1 MKKRLFLL
9 PLFAGLALSS
19 CSFEDLM
26 FWKKKSETPSGTTPS
41 GGGSV
46 TPSGDPRK
54 DPKAPTA
61 DLTIDISVL
70 GEFFDEG
77 YTYPQDD
84 YSFTLETFKFDA
96 TSGVGQKTP
105 EQSGGNYYNEQ
116 GALQFRKANHEK
128 GGGVISNYDPI
139 IASQITI
146 HWFATYASEAKQYQP
161 VVKAAESADAV
172 AGSTALTAAE
182 GATVSGTKTD
192 GKQSSGSGTSKKDY
206 DVYAYTTT
214 YDISGKNFFSIG
226 APNGAMYVKDIVI
239 NK

>member
-54 DPKAPTA
+54 DPKAPSA
-61 DLTIDISVL
+61 DLTIDLSVL

-77 YTYPQDD
+77 YVYPQDD

-96 TSGVGQKTP
+96 TAGVGQKTA
-105 EQSGGNYYNEQ
+105 EKSGGNYYNEQ
-116 GALQFRKANHEK
+116 GCLQFRAANNAK
-128 GGGVISNYDPI
+128 GGGVITNYDPI

-146 HWFATYASEAKQYQP
+146 RWFATYASEAKQYQP

-172 AGSTALTAAE
+172 EGSTALTANE
-182 GATVSGTKTD
+182 GATVNGTETG
-192 GKQSSGSGTSKKDY
+192 GKQAKNNTDY

-214 YDISGKNFFSIG
+214 YNISGKNFFSIA